1 MVDDE
6 ETTFEM
12 SQQTVLDAAL
22 KQGIDVP
29 AKRIC
34 SSCLAR
40 VTLEQLRCL
49 KFYPY

>member
-22 KQGIDVP
+22 KQIDVP
-29 AKRIC
+29 AKWIC

-40 VTLEQLRCL
+40 VTLNS
-49 KFYPY
+49 